1 MICKCFR
8 CSKWNCHF
16 LELTTLL
23 HLCAIY
29 PLRDLDL
36 ELEPSF
42 YIYSILISTILSFL
56 WHFDGEPN
64 DTLIYVLDHSFAM
77 TWGLFDFMYGMSMIY
92 HFQNVSQCLNI
103 QLFNMVVLVLNF
115 YIDEKYKHHN
125 DEEDYEY
132 DEHREKYEFYHS
144 LWHILSAIK
153 AYYVSLLI
161 RRHILDLDLDLQFH
175 SLINP
180 DSNIQFDFDF
190 DFSKDKGKGKGLYIN
205 EPYGIIR
212 DEL

>member
-8 CSKWNCHF
+8 CSNWNCH
-16 LELTTLL
+16 LLGLTTLL

-29 PLRDLDL
+29 PLRDLD
-36 ELEPSF
+36 LEPSF

-92 HFQNVSQCLNI
+92 YFQNVSECLNI
-103 QLFNMVVLVLNF
+103 QLLNIVMLLLNL

-125 DEEDYEY
+125 DEEHYEY

-144 LWHILSAIK
+144 LWNIVSAIK
-153 AYYVSLLI
+153 AYYISLLI
-161 RRHILDLDLDLQFH
+161 RRHILHLQFH
-175 SLINP
+175 SLMNP
-180 DSNIQFDFDF
+180 DFNIQFDFDF